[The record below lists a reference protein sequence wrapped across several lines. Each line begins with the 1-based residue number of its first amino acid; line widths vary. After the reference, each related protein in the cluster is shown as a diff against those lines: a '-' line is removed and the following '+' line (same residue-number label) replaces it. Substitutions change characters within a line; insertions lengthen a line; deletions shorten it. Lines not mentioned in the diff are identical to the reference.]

1 MTYLCGSL
9 IDIDKSNVNHMVMM
23 GTRGQ
28 GFLKGAVMG
37 NTSRRVLR
45 RSLRPVLVVPLIS

>member
-9 IDIDKSNVNHMVMM
+9 IDIDKSNVNHMVMR